1 MSHVCVFHANEGKRK
16 ESAGKRARGVRYTRG
31 GSSSS
36 RALLALYTLLALS
49 LRSPCALLALS
60 LRSPCAFLALSST
73 CVSISRVAWL
83 TFTGTTCFSQEI
95 LRNVYKFERFMSEF
109 CAWKYQNQ
117 TKRTSYF
124 SKISYASARLRSGLK
139 APGETSKADVQSFI
153 QLVQSPILIIHE
165 PRLHSKEHMAWRD
178 TTFSA
183 DKNSQKQFN
192 WSCFMIFQLMVV
204 LKNDC

>member
-1 MSHVCVFHANEGKRK
+1 MLSCLTFAFFTRTEANARK
-16 ESAGKRARGVRYTRG
+16 ARARGEIHEGKELLLSRVT
-31 GSSSS
+31 GS
-36 RALLALYTLLALS
+36 LH
-49 LRSPCALLALS
+49 
-60 LRSPCAFLALSST
+60 SPCAFLALSST

-83 TFTGTTCFSQEI
+83 TLTDTTCFSQEI
-95 LRNVYKFERFMSEF
+95 LRNVYKFERLMSEF

-139 APGETSKADVQSFI
+139 APGETSKADVQSFT

-165 PRLHSKEHMAWRD
+165 PRLHSKAHMAWRD

-183 DKNSQKQFN
+183 DKNSQKQLN

>member
-1 MSHVCVFHANEGKRK
+1 MVSCLTFAFFTRTKANARK
-16 ESAGKRARGVRYTRG
+16 AQESARGGLDTRG
-31 GSSSS
+31 EG
-36 RALLALYTLLALS
+36 APPLARYWPFTLS
-49 LRSPCALLALS
+49 LHSPCAL
-60 LRSPCAFLALSST
+60 LALSST

-83 TFTGTTCFSQEI
+83 TLTDTTCFSQEI
-95 LRNVYKFERFMSEF
+95 LRNVYKFERLMSEF
-109 CAWKYQNQ
+109 CAWKTQNQ

-124 SKISYASARLRSGLK
+124 SKISYASARLRRGLK
-139 APGETSKADVQSFI
+139 APGETSKADVQSFT

-165 PRLHSKEHMAWRD
+165 PRLHSKAHMAWRD

-183 DKNSQKQFN
+183 DKNSQKQLN

>member
-1 MSHVCVFHANEGKRK
+1 MSHVCIFHANEGKRK

-49 LRSPCALLALS
+49 LRTPCAL
-60 LRSPCAFLALSST
+60 LALSST

-83 TFTGTTCFSQEI
+83 TLTDTTCFSQEI
-95 LRNVYKFERFMSEF
+95 LRNVYKFERLMSEF

-124 SKISYASARLRSGLK
+124 SKISYASARLRNGLK
-139 APGETSKADVQSFI
+139 APGETSKADVQSFT

-165 PRLHSKEHMAWRD
+165 PRLHSKAHMAWRD

>member
-1 MSHVCVFHANEGKRK
+1 MVSCLTFAFFTRTEANARKAYGKCK

-31 GSSSS
+31 RSSSS
-36 RALLALYTLLALS
+36 RALLALYT
-49 LRSPCALLALS
+49 
-60 LRSPCAFLALSST
+60 CAFLALSST

-83 TFTGTTCFSQEI
+83 TLTGTTCFSQEI
-95 LRNVYKFERFMSEF
+95 LRNVYKFERLMSEF

-139 APGETSKADVQSFI
+139 APGKTSKADVQSFI

-165 PRLHSKEHMAWRD
+165 PRLHSKAHMAWRD

-183 DKNSQKQFN
+183 DKNSKKQLN
-192 WSCFMIFQLMVV
+192 WSCFMIFQLIVV

>member
-1 MSHVCVFHANEGKRK
+1 MVSCLTFAFFTRTEANARKAYGKYK
-16 ESAGKRARGVRYTRG
+16 ESAREGWDTRG
-31 GSSSS
+31 EG
-36 RALLALYTLLALS
+36 APPLARYWLFPLS
-49 LRSPCALLALS
+49 LRF
-60 LRSPCAFLALSST
+60 PCAFLALSST
-73 CVSISRVAWL
+73 CVSISQVAWL
-83 TFTGTTCFSQEI
+83 TLTGTTCFSQEI
-95 LRNVYKFERFMSEF
+95 LRNVYKFERLMSEF

-165 PRLHSKEHMAWRD
+165 PRLHSKAHMAWRD

-183 DKNSQKQFN
+183 DKNSKKQLN
-192 WSCFMIFQLMVV
+192 WSSFMIFQLMVV

>member
-1 MSHVCVFHANEGKRK
+1 MVSCLTFAFFTRTKANARK
-16 ESAGKRARGVRYTRG
+16 AQESAREGWDTRG
-31 GSSSS
+31 EG
-36 RALLALYTLLALS
+36 APPLARYWPFTLS
-49 LRSPCALLALS
+49 LH
-60 LRSPCAFLALSST
+60 SPCAFLALSST

-83 TFTGTTCFSQEI
+83 TLTGTTCFSQVI
-95 LRNVYKFERFMSEF
+95 LRNVYKFERLMSEF

-124 SKISYASARLRSGLK
+124 SNISYASARLRSGLK

-165 PRLHSKEHMAWRD
+165 PRLHSKAHMAWRD

-183 DKNSQKQFN
+183 DKNSKKQLN

>member
-1 MSHVCVFHANEGKRK
+1 MVSCLTFAFFTRTKANARK
-16 ESAGKRARGVRYTRG
+16 ARARGEIHEG
-31 GSSSS
+31 KELLLS
-36 RALLALYTLLALS
+36 RVTGYLH
-49 LRSPCALLALS
+49 
-60 LRSPCAFLALSST
+60 SPCAFLALSST

-83 TFTGTTCFSQEI
+83 TLTDTTCFSQEI
-95 LRNVYKFERFMSEF
+95 LRNVYKFERLMSEF
-109 CAWKYQNQ
+109 CAWKYQNE

>member
-1 MSHVCVFHANEGKRK
+1 MVSCLTFAFFTRTEANARKVQGKR
-16 ESAGKRARGVRYTRG
+16 GKARARGEIHAG
-31 GSSSS
+31 KE
-36 RALLALYTLLALS
+36 LLLSHVTGLLH
-49 LRSPCALLALS
+49 
-60 LRSPCAFLALSST
+60 SPCAFLALSST

-83 TFTGTTCFSQEI
+83 TLTGTTCFSQEI
-95 LRNVYKFERFMSEF
+95 LRNVYKFERLMSQF

-139 APGETSKADVQSFI
+139 APGETSKADVQSFT

-165 PRLHSKEHMAWRD
+165 PRLHSKAHMAWRD

-183 DKNSQKQFN
+183 DKNSQKQLN

>member
-1 MSHVCVFHANEGKRK
+1 MSHVCVFHANGGKRK
-16 ESAGKRARGVRYTRG
+16 ESVWKVQGKRARGVRYTRG
-31 GSSSS
+31 RSSSS

-49 LRSPCALLALS
+49 LRF
-60 LRSPCAFLALSST
+60 PCAFLALSST
-73 CVSISRVAWL
+73 CVSISRAALL
-83 TFTGTTCFSQEI
+83 TLTGTTCFSQEI
-95 LRNVYKFERFMSEF
+95 LRNVYKFERLMSEF

-165 PRLHSKEHMAWRD
+165 PRLHSKAHMAWRD

-183 DKNSQKQFN
+183 DKNSQKQLS

>member
-1 MSHVCVFHANEGKRK
+1 MVSCLTFAFFTRTKANARK
-16 ESAGKRARGVRYTRG
+16 AQESAREGWDTRG
-31 GSSSS
+31 EG
-36 RALLALYTLLALS
+36 APPLARYWPFTLS
-49 LRSPCALLALS
+49 LH
-60 LRSPCAFLALSST
+60 SPCAFLALSST

-83 TFTGTTCFSQEI
+83 TLTGTTCFSQVI
-95 LRNVYKFERFMSEF
+95 LRNVYKFERLMSEF

-165 PRLHSKEHMAWRD
+165 PRLHSKAHMAWRD

-183 DKNSQKQFN
+183 DKNSKKQLN

>member
-1 MSHVCVFHANEGKRK
+1 MSHVCVFHANGGKRK
-16 ESAGKRARGVRYTRG
+16 ESVWKVQGKRGKARARGEYTRG
-31 GSSSS
+31 RSSSS
-36 RALLALYTLLALS
+36 RALLALYT
-49 LRSPCALLALS
+49 
-60 LRSPCAFLALSST
+60 CAFLALSST

-83 TFTGTTCFSQEI
+83 TLTDTTCFSQEI
-95 LRNVYKFERFMSEF
+95 LRNVYKFERLMSEF

-139 APGETSKADVQSFI
+139 APGKTSKADVQSFI

-165 PRLHSKEHMAWRD
+165 PRLHSKAHMAWRD

-183 DKNSQKQFN
+183 DKNSKKQFN